1 MKVEQAFRGKSVI
14 VTGAASGIGREI
26 AKQCAEA
33 GARVLLTDV
42 VDSVED
48 AAAGLPGNQGWMIV
62 DVTERDQVAA
72 AIDRVVDGHG
82 SLDYIFNNAGVAIF
96 GEVEVVT
103 LDDWDKIIDVNLKG
117 VAYGVKLAYDQM
129 YLQQSG
135 HIINTASVAGL
146 VPVPLQTHYVATK
159 HAVVGMGKNL
169 ELEAARNGVWVTT
182 FCPAFVES
190 GMIENNTVRGTM
202 DVPDVRG
209 MIPIKPHPT
218 DKAVRTLLEG
228 VAKKKSIV
236 ITPFY
241 GKLGWW
247 LERFSPRLAMRQHR
261 LMYSQMIKRS
271 ARLKAKAGGSTARP
285 KTPA

>member
-1 MKVEQAFRGKSVI
+1 MTVEDAFRGKSVL
-14 VTGAASGIGREI
+14 VTGAASGIGKEI
-26 AKQCAEA
+26 ARQCASV

-48 AAAGLPGNQGWMIV
+48 VAAEMAGEQGWMVV
-62 DVTERDQVAA
+62 DVSDREQIAA
-72 AIDRVVDGHG
+72 AINRVVDGHG
-82 SLDYIFNNAGVAIF
+82 TLDYIFNNAGVAIF
-96 GEVEVVT
+96 GEVEIVS
-103 LDDWDKIIDVNLKG
+103 LDDWDRIIDVNLNG

-129 YLQQSG
+129 YLQGSG

-146 VPVPLQTHYVATK
+146 VPVPLQTHYVTTK

-169 ELEAARNGVWVTT
+169 ELEAERHGIAVTT

-190 GMIENNTVRGTM
+190 GMIENNTMHGTM
-202 DVPDVRG
+202 DVPDVRS

-228 VAKKKSIV
+228 VAKKKSLV

-241 GKLGWW
+241 GRIGWW
-247 LERFSPRLAMRQHR
+247 LERLSPRLAMAQHQ
-261 LMYSQMIKRS
+261 LFYSQVIKRS
-271 ARLKAKAGGSTARP
+271 ARQKSKASAPSSRP